1 MNQNFRPEPHS
12 DRDRSD
18 SPLNNYNDNI
28 QKAAPGIYTQ
38 SHSLKETLEPGD
50 LQLENAPSNSRNQ
63 KLKTLFPARITATLV
78 GAMVMLPVLA
88 VGTATYYFG
97 SQAIKKQAILLKR
110 TSITDLAEAEL
121 REEKQLLA
129 MLLIGTG
136 STALLAGAIAALWV
150 KRTSR
155 PDSAFVN
162 TANQSLVKPNQ
173 EEEKSSEAKFLDYLS
188 QPFEPTN
195 ILAVAVKEAQKAL
208 KCDRVVVYSLNQEN
222 YSEII
227 AESVSSG
234 WTQALGLTIKD
245 PCFEAKYIEKYR
257 DGRIKA
263 LNNIYE
269 ANVTPCHLEQLEKL
283 EVKAN
288 LVTPILHK
296 EQLFGL
302 LVAHHCA
309 TSHVWQPEEIDLLTR
324 LSQKVGFALDNTK
337 LLDDSQ
343 LLIKQTEAEV
353 QWLEF
358 LTDATRNIRQSFQQ
372 EDVLNVAVEEV
383 QQILQCE
390 RVVVYSLDSKSQGVV
405 VAESVSP
412 GWTRALGSTIKDPC
426 FETRYLEQYQDGR
439 VRALNNIYEAEMTSC
454 YLEQLEKLEVK
465 ANLVTPILNE
475 GKLFGLLVAHQ
486 CSSPRAWQQQE
497 IHWVTQIATQVGF
510 ALDNAKLLA
519 ESTQIKEQ
527 TAKEAQWTEY
537 FTDATRH
544 IRQSLKQE
552 DILKVT
558 VEEVRLVLD
567 CQRVVVYS
575 LNQEKYGVVIAESV
589 APAWTR
595 ALGITIKD
603 PCFESKYLEK
613 YENGRVRALDNIHE
627 AGMTSCYIEQ
637 LEKLEVK
644 ANLVTPIINEG
655 KLFGLLVAHQCSSPR
670 TWQQYEIRWVTQIA
684 TQVGF
689 ALDNAKRLASSTAL
703 QQQADSGNQWTK
715 ALQECIQ
722 YLRGYHRQSDILTMS
737 VEEARLVLNCERVV
751 VYGLNR
757 DSYGKVIAESV
768 APGWTRAIGIT
779 IKDPCFETRY
789 LEKYQNGRV
798 RALDNIYE
806 AGLNLCYIE
815 QLEKLEV
822 KANLVTPIIV
832 ENQIFGLLVAHH
844 CEQPHKWQP
853 QEIDFLSQLATQ
865 GGLALERA
873 ELITQR
879 EQLEKQTET
888 ETQWTQFFTQAVQH
902 IRQSLKHK
910 DILNISVEEVRRALK
925 CERVVVY
932 SLNQEK
938 YGEIIAESVARG
950 WTRALG
956 QIIKDPCF
964 EARYLEK
971 YRDGRVRALDNIYA
985 SGMTSCYLE
994 QLEKLEVKAN
1004 LVTPII
1010 NEGKLFGLLVAHQCS
1025 APRQWQQYEIRW
1037 VTQIATQVGFALDN
1051 AKLLHELEQSSLT
1064 TNKISAQQK
1073 QQTEVFTQQV
1083 SEILRSGTTTSQTLS
1098 QEALQQSETVMDV
1111 LHQFQEM
1118 SDSVRGQ
1125 VGNLQQVKSQEQQEP
1140 LKIQHLQE
1148 TLNQAVDNITAI
1160 QDSVND
1166 AALKIM
1172 QLSKSSPKLLEVV
1185 NLIQDLGKRLAQ
1197 ESMNLTIAI
1206 SRTESMPQLSVAELT
1221 KTVLSPMQQLYEAS
1235 AQINPLLLNIERET
1249 RDAVTA
1255 LDSSQLKLTK
1265 GTDALKDVQ
1274 QKLSQINLDSVN
1286 RSLLVDKI
1294 VRASE
1299 NQLQVSASVR
1309 QSVQEIGNLAHQIS
1323 NNSFVMVES
1332 FNRLAALTQP
1342 YQPSQG

>member
-1 MNQNFRPEPHS
+1 
-12 DRDRSD
+12 
-18 SPLNNYNDNI
+18 
-28 QKAAPGIYTQ
+28 
-38 SHSLKETLEPGD
+38 
-50 LQLENAPSNSRNQ
+50 
-63 KLKTLFPARITATLV
+63 
-78 GAMVMLPVLA
+78 
-88 VGTATYYFG
+88 
-97 SQAIKKQAILLKR
+97 
-110 TSITDLAEAEL
+110 
-121 REEKQLLA
+121 
-129 MLLIGTG
+129 
-136 STALLAGAIAALWV
+136 
-150 KRTSR
+150 
-155 PDSAFVN
+155 
-162 TANQSLVKPNQ
+162 
-173 EEEKSSEAKFLDYLS
+173 
-188 QPFEPTN
+188 
-195 ILAVAVKEAQKAL
+195 
-208 KCDRVVVYSLNQEN
+208 
-222 YSEII
+222 
-227 AESVSSG
+227 
-234 WTQALGLTIKD
+234 
-245 PCFEAKYIEKYR
+245 
-257 DGRIKA
+257 
-263 LNNIYE
+263 
-269 ANVTPCHLEQLEKL
+269 
-283 EVKAN
+283 
-288 LVTPILHK
+288 
-296 EQLFGL
+296 
-302 LVAHHCA
+302 
-309 TSHVWQPEEIDLLTR
+309 
-324 LSQKVGFALDNTK
+324 
-337 LLDDSQ
+337 
-343 LLIKQTEAEV
+343 
-353 QWLEF
+353 
-358 LTDATRNIRQSFQQ
+358 
-372 EDVLNVAVEEV
+372 
-383 QQILQCE
+383 
-390 RVVVYSLDSKSQGVV
+390 
-405 VAESVSP
+405 
-412 GWTRALGSTIKDPC
+412 
-426 FETRYLEQYQDGR
+426 
-439 VRALNNIYEAEMTSC
+439 
-454 YLEQLEKLEVK
+454 
-465 ANLVTPILNE
+465 
-475 GKLFGLLVAHQ
+475 
-486 CSSPRAWQQQE
+486 
-497 IHWVTQIATQVGF
+497 
-510 ALDNAKLLA
+510 
-519 ESTQIKEQ
+519 
-527 TAKEAQWTEY
+527 
-537 FTDATRH
+537 
-544 IRQSLKQE
+544 
-552 DILKVT
+552 
-558 VEEVRLVLD
+558 
-567 CQRVVVYS
+567 
-575 LNQEKYGVVIAESV
+575 
-589 APAWTR
+589 
-595 ALGITIKD
+595 
-603 PCFESKYLEK
+603 
-613 YENGRVRALDNIHE
+613 
-627 AGMTSCYIEQ
+627 
-637 LEKLEVK
+637 
-644 ANLVTPIINEG
+644 PIINEG

-670 TWQQYEIRWVTQIA
+670 VWQQYEIRWVTQIA

-1118 SDSVRGQ
+1118 SDAVRGQ

-1166 AALKIM
+1166 ASLKIM

-1235 AQINPLLLNIERET
+1235 AQINPLLLSIERET